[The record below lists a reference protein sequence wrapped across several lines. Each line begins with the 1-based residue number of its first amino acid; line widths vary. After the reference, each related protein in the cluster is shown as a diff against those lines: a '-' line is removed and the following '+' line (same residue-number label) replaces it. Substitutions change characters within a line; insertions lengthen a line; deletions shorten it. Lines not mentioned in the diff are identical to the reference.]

1 MNNIT
6 CLWISATMFFLLT
19 SIAYLNRNRIFG
31 KAGEFWTKRELKKLN
46 KEYKVINDVM
56 IRTSDGSTHQIDHL
70 VISKYGI
77 FVIET
82 KQYNGYLIGNDY
94 DKKWKYKTH
103 RKTYYINNP
112 VHQNYGHIQA
122 LKEVLSIEEEKL
134 IPIVCISSNAK
145 LRINSNVVV
154 RITKLLDKI
163 KSYNNQITYN
173 EEEIYNQIKLS
184 NITNKIQRKKHI
196 NNAKKYKKQKEIENK
211 NKCPWCGAYLI
222 GKNGKNGPF
231 TGCSNY
237 PECKYTRN

>member
-1 MNNIT
+1 MTKIFMYT
-6 CLWISATMFFLLT
+6 GLFFLA
-19 SIAYLNRNRIFG
+19 IALFLEKKTKIIVGFF
-31 KAGEFWTKRELKKLN
+31 GEFWVKRELRKLN
-46 KEYKVINDVM
+46 NDYKIINDVM
-56 IRTSDGSTHQIDHL
+56 IRTIDGRTHQIDHL

-94 DKKWKYKTH
+94 DKKWQFKTY

-122 LKEVLSIEEEKL
+122 LKEVLNIQEEKL

-163 KSYNNQITYN
+163 KSYNNQIIYN
-173 EEEIYNQIKLS
+173 EEEIYNQINNLNILDKKERRQHVK
-184 NITNKIQRKKHI
+184 NAKQIKKIKEIEITNKCP
-196 NNAKKYKKQKEIENK
+196 
-211 NKCPWCGAYLI
+211 KCGGELVERNGIY
-222 GKNGKNGPF
+222 GKF
-231 TGCSNY
+231 IGCSNY
-237 PECKYTRN
+237 PRCRFIKR

>member
-6 CLWISATMFFLLT
+6 CLWISATVFFLLT
-19 SIAYLNRNRIFG
+19 SIAYLNRRKIFG

-46 KEYKVINDVM
+46 NEYIIINDVM
-56 IRTSDGSTHQIDHL
+56 IETSDGRTHQIDHI

-82 KQYNGYLIGNDY
+82 KHYNATLQGDDY
-94 DKKWKYKTH
+94 VKNWTYKT
-103 RKTYYINNP
+103 RKKTHYIKNP
-112 VHQNYGHIQA
+112 VHQNYGHVLA
-122 LKEVLSIEEEKL
+122 LKEILNIEENKF
-134 IPIVCISSNAK
+134 ISIVCITSNTK
-145 LRINSNVVV
+145 IKIDSVKVVFV
-154 RITKLLDKI
+154 DKLLEKI
-163 KSYNNQITYN
+163 KSYNIKIIDNK
-173 EEEIYNQIKLS
+173 EEIYNKIKLS

-196 NNAKKYKKQKEIENK
+196 MNAKKYKKQKEIENK

-237 PECKYTRN
+237 PRCRFIKK